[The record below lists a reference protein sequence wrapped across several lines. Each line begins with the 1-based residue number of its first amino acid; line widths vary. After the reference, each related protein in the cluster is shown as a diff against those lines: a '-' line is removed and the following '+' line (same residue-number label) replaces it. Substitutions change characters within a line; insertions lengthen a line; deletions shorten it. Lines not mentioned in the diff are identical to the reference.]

1 MEVEQ
6 PLAVDSAAAPRRHRL
21 HPTLPRQRGRA
32 TSLPSLQAGKGVL
45 RRRLLLAAPL
55 LALPARVARAQRWP
69 GGSVRI
75 VSPFTPGGANDL
87 LGRFAA
93 AVLGSAFGV
102 PFVVENRPGAGG
114 NPAME
119 LVARAAPDG
128 RTLVVAAGAAAVNQ
142 TLHRGLTFD
151 LLRDFAPVT
160 LLGVVA
166 NVLAVH
172 PSLPVQDVDDF
183 VAFARAA
190 QGGITYGSAG
200 IGTIP
205 HLAMALFLRAVG
217 AEGVHVPYRGSA
229 PAVTDLVAGR
239 IQALFE
245 NLPPLAGQMRSGGVR
260 ALGISTAQRH
270 PDWPDLPT
278 VAEAVP
284 LPRFEVTAWQS
295 LLAPAGT
302 PPEIVEAM
310 AAAIRAALAAEEG
323 RAAIRRI
330 GALPRPLSPREMRGF
345 LYAEVAKWAEAVRLS
360 GATVE

>member
-1 MEVEQ
+1 PV
-6 PLAVDSAAAPRRHRL
+6 
-21 HPTLPRQRGRA
+21 
-32 TSLPSLQAGKGVL
+32 
-45 RRRLLLAAPL
+45 
-55 LALPARVARAQRWP
+55 RV
-69 GGSVRI
+69 

-87 LGRFAA
+87 LGRWAA
-93 AVLGSAFGV
+93 GVLAAAFGV

-114 NPAME
+114 NPGME

-142 TLHRGLTFD
+142 TLYRNLGFD

-172 PSLPVQDVDDF
+172 PGLPVQDADDF
-183 VAFARAA
+183 VEFARAA
-190 QGGITYGSAG
+190 RGGITYGSAG

-205 HLAMALFLRAVG
+205 HLTMALFLRAIG

-229 PAVTDLVAGR
+229 PAVTDLVGGR

-245 NLPPLAGQMRSGGVR
+245 NLPPLAPQMREGRVR
-260 ALGISTAQRH
+260 ALGVSTAARH
-270 PDWPDLPT
+270 PDFPDLPT

-284 LPRFEVTAWQS
+284 LPGFEVTAWQS
-295 LLAPAGT
+295 LLAPIGT
-302 PPEIVEAM
+302 PPEVVEAM
-310 AAAIRAALAAEEG
+310 AAAIRASLAREDG
-323 RAAIRRI
+323 QAAVRRI

-345 LYAEVAKWAEAVRLS
+345 LYAEVAKWAEAVRIS